1 MLEILSPAGSPE
13 GIIAAVQSGAD
24 AVYMGFGGFNARQG
38 AKNFTDEEF
47 ADAVRYCRVRGCK
60 VYVTLNTLASDRELR
75 AASELAVRA
84 ADIGADAILVQDL
97 GLARVL
103 RSLLPDMPL
112 HASTQMSVHNLDGV
126 LAAAELG
133 MKRVVLARELN
144 MKQIEAICARS
155 PVEIEVFVHGA
166 LCFCHSGQCYMS
178 ALIGGHSGNRGMCAQ
193 TCRMD
198 YSLGGRMDNKPMS
211 LKDNC
216 LLRYVEELERI
227 GVACAKIEG
236 RAKRPEYAA
245 VVTEIYANAVK
256 NKKAPTQ
263 ADMDRLTLA
272 FSRQG
277 FTDGYFTG
285 KVGPDMFGVREEPD
299 RGAMERMFA
308 EAHRSYINSELR
320 RVPVKFYAVVEA
332 GKRARF
338 AVEDMDGNH
347 ATAEGSVPQAAAAR
361 ELTGQAVGEQLY
373 KTGGTPYSGV
383 EINCKV
389 DPGLYLPASALNEMR
404 RELIS
409 RLTAMRKNP
418 PQRTLGDFPTA
429 PLSGAASGAPRL
441 IYQVTRPEQLSP
453 ELAAT
458 RPNYLY
464 VPLEMLGS
472 DESARRIAPFIQEG
486 AAVAAVLPRVITDT
500 ESETVRQ
507 LLHRAKSLGITEVVV
522 GNLGHIAICRQLGFA
537 VRGDFGLNAYNSH
550 ALEMLRCAGLISA
563 TASFELRLSQIRD
576 MIKPLDTEM
585 IVYGRLPAMVSDQ
598 CIIKNSAGRCN
609 CENNPQLADRRGS
622 VFPVIREFGC
632 RNVVLNAHRLYLAD
646 KRGDYESI
654 GLWGARL
661 LFTTESARECVLTAQ
676 AYMGQ
681 TDYSAT
687 NITRGLYYRGVK

>member
-13 GIIAAVQSGAD
+13 GVIAAVQSGAD
-24 AVYMGFGGFNARQG
+24 AVYMGFGAYNARQG

-47 ADAVRYCRVRGCK
+47 ADAVRYCRIRGCK
-60 VYVTLNTLASDRELR
+60 VYVTLNTLAADRELR
-75 AASELAVRA
+75 GAAELAVKA
-84 ADIGADAILVQDL
+84 ADMGADAILVQDL

-103 RSLLPDMPL
+103 RNLLPDMPL

-126 LAAAELG
+126 MAAAELG

-144 MKQIEAICARS
+144 MKQIEFICSRS

-198 YSLGGRMDNKPMS
+198 YSLGGRMDHKPMS

-216 LLRYVEELERI
+216 LIQYVDELERM

-245 VVTEIYANAVK
+245 IVTEIYSNAIK
-256 NKKAPTQ
+256 NKKAPTA
-263 ADMDRLTLA
+263 ADMERLERA

-285 KVGPDMFGVREEPD
+285 KTGPDMFGIREEPD
-299 RGAMERMFA
+299 RDIERLFA
-308 EAHRSYINSELR
+308 ETKKNYINGELR

-332 GKRARF
+332 GRRARF
-338 AVEDMDGNH
+338 AVEDDEGNH
-347 ATAEGSVPQAAAAR
+347 ATAEGPVPQTAIAR

-373 KTGGTPYSGV
+373 KTGGTPYSSTQ
-383 EINCKV
+383 INCKV

-409 RLTAMRKNP
+409 RLTALRRNP
-418 PQRTLGDFPTA
+418 PQRTLGDFPPA
-429 PLSGAASGAPRL
+429 PLSGAASGAPRI
-441 IYQVTRPEQLSP
+441 IYQVTRADQLTE
-453 ELAAT
+453 ELAQT

-464 VPLEMLGS
+464 VPLELLAENAGL
-472 DESARRIAPFIQEG
+472 IAPFIREG
-486 AAVAAVLPRVITDT
+486 AAVCAVLPRVITD
-500 ESETVRQ
+500 SETEQVRQ
-507 LLHRAKSLGITEVVV
+507 LLHHARALGITEVVA
-522 GNLGHIAICRQLGFA
+522 GNLGHIALCRQLGFA

-609 CENNPQLADRRGS
+609 CENNPQLADRHGS

-632 RNVVLNAHRLYLAD
+632 RNVVLNAHRLFLAD
-646 KRGDYESI
+646 KRAEYENI

-661 LFTTESARECVLTAQ
+661 LFTTESSRECVLTAR
-676 AYMGQ
+676 AYMGEG
-681 TDYSAT
+681 DYRAT

>member
-13 GIIAAVQSGAD
+13 GVIAAVQSGAD
-24 AVYMGFGGFNARQG
+24 AVYMGFGSHNARRG
-38 AKNFTDEEF
+38 AKNFSDEEF
-47 ADAVRYCRVRGCK
+47 ADAVKYCRVRGCK
-60 VYVTLNTLASDRELR
+60 VYVTLNTLAADRELR
-75 AASELAVRA
+75 AASELAVKA

-133 MKRVVLARELN
+133 MQRVVLARELN
-144 MKQIEAICARS
+144 MKQIEHICQRS
-155 PVEIEVFVHGA
+155 PVEIETFVHGA

-178 ALIGGHSGNRGMCAQ
+178 ALIGQHSGNRGMCAQ

-198 YSLGGRMDNKPMS
+198 YNMGGRMDHKPMS

-216 LLRYVEELERI
+216 LIHYVNELERM

-245 VVTEIYANAVK
+245 IVTEIYANAIK
-256 NKKAPTQ
+256 NKKAPTA
-263 ADMDRLTLA
+263 ADMERLTRA

-285 KVGPDMFGVREEPD
+285 NVGPDMFGVREEPD
-299 RGAMERMFA
+299 RDIEKLFA
-308 EAHRSYINSELR
+308 ETRRGYINSEIR
-320 RVPVKFYAVVEA
+320 RVPVKFYAVVEP

-347 ATAEGSVPQAAAAR
+347 ATAEGPIPQQAIAR
-361 ELTGQAVGEQLY
+361 ELTGQAVAEQLY
-373 KTGGTPYSGV
+373 KTGGTPYIGS

-389 DPGLYLPASALNEMR
+389 EPGLFLPAANLNEMR

-409 RLTAMRKNP
+409 RLTAVRKQSK
-418 PQRTLGDFPTA
+418 QRALGQFPAA
-429 PLSGAASGAPRL
+429 PLSGAAAGAPRM
-441 IYQVTRPEQLSP
+441 IYQVTRAEQLTP

-458 RPNYLY
+458 RPDYLY
-464 VPLEMLGS
+464 VPIELLQTAAEK
-472 DESARRIAPFIQEG
+472 IAPFVAEG
-486 AAVAAVLPRVITDT
+486 ATVCAVMPRVITDSET
-500 ESETVRQ
+500 ESVRQ
-507 LLHRAKSLGITEVVV
+507 LLHHARALGITEVVA
-522 GNLGHIAICRQLGFA
+522 GNLGHVALCRQLGFN

-550 ALEMLRCAGLISA
+550 SLEMLRAAGLMSA
-563 TASFELRLSQIRD
+563 TVSFELRISQIRD

-598 CIIKNSAGRCN
+598 CIIKNSAGKCN
-609 CENNPQLADRRGS
+609 CENNPQLADRHGS
-622 VFPVIREFGC
+622 IFPVIREFGC
-632 RNVVLNAHRLYLAD
+632 RNTVLNAHRLYLAD
-646 KRGDYESI
+646 KKADYETI

-661 LFTTESARECVLTAQ
+661 LFTTENPRECLLVAK
-676 AYMGQ
+676 AYLGLEE
-681 TDYSAT
+681 YHAT

>member
-13 GIIAAVQSGAD
+13 GVIAAVQSGAD
-24 AVYMGFGGFNARQG
+24 AIYMGFGEHNARHG

-60 VYVTLNTLASDRELR
+60 VYVTLNTLAADRELKR
-75 AASELAVRA
+75 VSELAVKA

-126 LAAAELG
+126 LAAAEIG
-133 MKRVVLARELN
+133 MQRVVLARELN
-144 MKQIEAICARS
+144 MKQIEYICSRS
-155 PVEIEVFVHGA
+155 PVEIETFVHGA

-178 ALIGGHSGNRGMCAQ
+178 ALIGQHSGNRGMCAQ

-198 YSLGGRMDNKPMS
+198 YNLGSRMDHKPMS

-216 LLRYVEELERI
+216 LIHYVNELERM

-245 VVTEIYANAVK
+245 IVTEIYANAIK
-256 NKKAPTQ
+256 NKKAPSP
-263 ADMDRLTLA
+263 ADMERLTRA

-285 KVGPDMFGVREEPD
+285 NVGLEMFGVREEPD
-299 RGAMERMFA
+299 KDIEKLFA
-308 EAHRSYINSELR
+308 ETRKNYINSEAR
-320 RVPVKFYAVVEA
+320 RVPVKFYAVVEP
-332 GKRARF
+332 GRKARF
-338 AVEDMDGNH
+338 AVEDLDGNH
-347 ATAEGSVPQAAAAR
+347 ATAEGPMPQEAVAR
-361 ELTGQAVGEQLY
+361 ELTGQAVAEQLY
-373 KTGGTPYSGV
+373 KTGGTPYIGS

-389 DPGLYLPASALNEMR
+389 DKGLFLPASSLNEMR

-409 RLTAMRKNP
+409 RLSAIRKNP
-418 PQRTLGDFPTA
+418 PARTLGAFPEA
-429 PLSGAASGAPRL
+429 PLSGNAAGSPRT
-441 IYQVTRPEQLSP
+441 IYQVTKAEQLTE
-453 ELAAT
+453 ELAQT

-464 VPLEMLGS
+464 VPLELLKNAS
-472 DESARRIAPFIQEG
+472 EKIAPFVREG
-486 AAVAAVLPRVITDT
+486 ATVCAVVPRVVTD
-500 ESETVRQ
+500 SETDELDA
-507 LLHRAKSLGITEVVV
+507 LLHHARSLGITEAVV
-522 GNLGHIAICRQLGFA
+522 GNIGHIAMCRKLGFA

-550 ALEMLRCAGLISA
+550 TLEMIRAAGLISA
-563 TASFELRLSQIRD
+563 TASFEMRLSQIRD
-576 MIKPLDTEM
+576 LIKPLDTEM

-598 CIIKNSAGRCN
+598 CIIKNSAGKCN
-609 CENNPQLADRRGS
+609 CENNPQLYDRRGS

-632 RNVVLNAHRLYLAD
+632 RNTVLNAHRLYLAD
-646 KRGDYESI
+646 KKADYENI

-661 LFTTESARECVLTAQ
+661 LFTTESPRECLTVAR
-676 AYMGQ
+676 AYKGEERYQ
-681 TDYSAT
+681 PT

>member
-13 GIIAAVQSGAD
+13 GVIAAVQSGAD
-24 AVYMGFGGFNARQG
+24 AIYMGFGDYNARQG

-60 VYVTLNTLASDRELR
+60 VYVTLNTLAADRELKR
-75 AASELAVRA
+75 VSELAVRA
-84 ADIGADAILVQDL
+84 TDIGADAILVQDL

-126 LAAAELG
+126 LAAEELG
-133 MKRVVLARELN
+133 MSRVVLARELN
-144 MKQIEAICARS
+144 MNQIEHICSRS
-155 PVEIEVFVHGA
+155 PIEIEMFVHGA

-178 ALIGGHSGNRGMCAQ
+178 ALIGSHSGNRGMCAQ

-216 LLRYVEELERI
+216 LIGYVDQLERM

-245 VVTEIYANAVK
+245 IVTEIYANAIK
-256 NKKAPTQ
+256 YNKPPTPT
-263 ADMDRLTLA
+263 DMEKLELA

-277 FTDGYFTG
+277 FTDGYLTG
-285 KVGPDMFGVREEPD
+285 EIGPDMFGVREEPD
-299 RGAMERMFA
+299 RRIDQLFA
-308 EAHRSYINSELR
+308 ETRKSYINSESR
-320 RVPVKFYAVVEA
+320 RVPVKFYAVVEQA
-332 GKRARF
+332 RRARF
-338 AVEDMDGNH
+338 AVEDPEGRH
-347 ATAEGSVPQAAAAR
+347 ATAEGPVPQAAVAR
-361 ELTGQAVGEQLY
+361 ELTGQAVSEQLY
-373 KTGGTPYSGV
+373 KTGGTPYTCTD
-383 EINCKV
+383 INCKV
-389 DPGLYLPASALNEMR
+389 DPGLYLPASNLNEMR

-409 RLTAMRKNP
+409 RLTAMRKMP
-418 PQRTLGDFPTA
+418 PERTLGQFPEA
-429 PLSGAASGAPRL
+429 PLSTAVSGSPRL
-441 IYQVTRPEQLSP
+441 IYQVTKADQLTS
-453 ELAAT
+453 ELAET

-464 VPLEMLGS
+464 VPLELLGEEPRS
-472 DESARRIAPFIQEG
+472 ITPFIAAG
-486 AAVAAVLPRVITDT
+486 ATVAAVLPRVITDT
-500 ESETVRQ
+500 ELDTVRD
-507 LLHRAKSLGITEVVV
+507 LLKHARALGVTEVVV

-537 VRGDFGLNAYNSH
+537 VRGDFGLNAFNSH
-550 ALEMLRCAGLISA
+550 GLEMLRTAGFISA

-585 IVYGRLPAMVSDQ
+585 IVYGRLPAMVADQ

-609 CENNPQLADRRGS
+609 CENSPQLADKHGS

-646 KRGDYESI
+646 KRSEYEGI

-661 LFTTESARECVLTAQ
+661 MFTTESSRECVLIARS
-676 AYMGQ
+676 YRG
-681 TDYSAT
+681 DEEYRAT